1 MDPLVLTIGIIAIVL
16 LIIVLG
22 TIYYKNKFQFTL
34 VKINEA
40 ENNIDIYLQKKL
52 DILCRI
58 VPVIKDNL
66 KEGTED
72 FEKVLLLKSKNINSF
87 ELNTELEK
95 GMHQFIELL
104 DINPSLNE
112 VEEISTLQCEL
123 EENED
128 DLEASKKYYN
138 DNVAYYN
145 RYVHVF
151 PSNLVGFIFRYH
163 HKEFYSDEKEEMFHI
178 LKD

>member
-87 ELNTELEK
+87 V
-95 GMHQFIELL
+95 L

-163 HKEFYSDEKEEMFHI
+163 HKEFYSDEKEEMFQI